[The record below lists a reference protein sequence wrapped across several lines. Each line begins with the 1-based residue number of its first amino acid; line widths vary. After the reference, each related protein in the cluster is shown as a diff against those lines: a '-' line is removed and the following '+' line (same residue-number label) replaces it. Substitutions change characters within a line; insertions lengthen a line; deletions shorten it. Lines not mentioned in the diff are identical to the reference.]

1 MSARLV
7 AAMLAPAVVALAVG
21 GSAPAR
27 AQSSGGEALRIERLD
42 ARLDALI
49 PPGAKLE
56 AVADGIEWAEGPVWD
71 PVNQALLFSDVP
83 RNGVYRWTRAGGV
96 ALHIPK
102 SGYTGSTAFSGKEPG
117 SNGLA
122 FDREGRLVTAQHG
135 DRRIV
140 RREPDGRVTVV
151 VDRYQGKRLNSP
163 NDLVF
168 GPNGHLYFTDP
179 PFGLA
184 GTFTDPAKELP
195 FQGVFHL
202 APDGTLTALATDLRA
217 PNGIGFSPDGRTL
230 YVSSQEERGAIWMAY
245 PVLPDGNVGPGRR
258 FADAFSY
265 EKPGLGVADGLKV
278 DERGN
283 VFGAGPGGGIHI
295 FAPDGA
301 RLGRIVTGVP
311 TGNLA
316 WGEDGSVLY
325 IAANHRLLR
334 LQTSTRGR

>member
-1 MSARLV
+1 
-7 AAMLAPAVVALAVG
+7 
-21 GSAPAR
+21 
-27 AQSSGGEALRIERLD
+27 
-42 ARLDALI
+42 
-49 PPGAKLE
+49 
-56 AVADGIEWAEGPVWD
+56 
-71 PVNQALLFSDVP
+71 
-83 RNGVYRWTRAGGV
+83 
-96 ALHIPK
+96 
-102 SGYTGSTAFSGKEPG
+102 
-117 SNGLA
+117 
-122 FDREGRLVTAQHG
+122 
-135 DRRIV
+135 
-140 RREPDGRVTVV
+140 
-151 VDRYQGKRLNSP
+151 
-163 NDLVF
+163 
-168 GPNGHLYFTDP
+168 
-179 PFGLA
+179 
-184 GTFTDPAKELP
+184 
-195 FQGVFHL
+195 
-202 APDGTLTALATDLRA
+202 
-217 PNGIGFSPDGRTL
+217 
-230 YVSSQEERGAIWMAY
+230 MAY